1 MLGHVLYSWGSW
13 AGVEEHHITAFGH
26 FEARTMH
33 GMVNVDCFFLYFS
46 RCFIL
51 YHGIPGASEL
61 EHVPLARPFFYLAI

>member
-33 GMVNVDCFFLYFS
+33 GMVNVDCFFCIFLVALFCTMGYQEPQS
-46 RCFIL
+46 WNM
-51 YHGIPGASEL
+51 YH
-61 EHVPLARPFFYLAI
+61 